1 VSGSE
6 KGFEYR
12 ADLSETAL
20 PEMLYT
26 VERFQVPGV
35 IEAERDGVTKRVY
48 VREGYVVHA
57 SSTDR
62 KDSLGAYLQRTG
74 KISAEQFTA
83 TMAARSGTK
92 KRYGELLIEQGLISP
107 AGIHEAIRKQVESIV
122 WSLFYWQ
129 EGRVR
134 FEIGSFQTPTDVRI
148 LLPMR
153 QVILHGIK
161 SAPNAKTM
169 VARLGRKE
177 TVFEPT
183 FGTEDLIRATIG
195 EDEYALLSLIDGQ
208 RTLYEV
214 CHHGPLS
221 APENAKLVYAFRV
234 LRLIRQKEDA
244 SPSESAESPSRARAE
259 AGAADR
265 PEGGGSP
272 SRSTSQGIKI
282 RFKTGAD
289 RMQEE

>member
-12 ADLSETAL
+12 ADLSETTL

-74 KISAEQFTA
+74 KITAEQFTA
-83 TMAARSGTK
+83 TMTARAGTK

-122 WSLFYWQ
+122 WSLFYWL
-129 EGRVR
+129 EGSVR
-134 FEIGSFQTPTDVRI
+134 FEIGTFQTPTDVRI

-153 QVILHGIK
+153 QVVLQGIK
-161 SAPNAKTM
+161 GAPNAKAL

-177 TVFEPT
+177 TVFEPN
-183 FGTEDLIRATIG
+183 FSTEDLIRATIG
-195 EDEYALLSLIDGQ
+195 EEEYALLNLIDGE
-208 RTLYEV
+208 RSLYEV

-221 APENAKLVYAFRV
+221 APENAKLVYAFHV
-234 LRLIRQKEDA
+234 LRLIRHREEARPQARD
-244 SPSESAESPSRARAE
+244 RA
-259 AGAADR
+259 AADQQTERDDAASR
-265 PEGGGSP
+265 PA
-272 SRSTSQGIKI
+272 SQGIKI

-289 RMQEE
+289 RMNGD

>member
-1 VSGSE
+1 MSGSE

-74 KISAEQFTA
+74 KITAEQFTA
-83 TMAARSGTK
+83 TMAVRSGTK

-129 EGRVR
+129 EGSVR
-134 FEIGSFQTPTDVRI
+134 FEIGSFQTPAEVRI

-161 SAPNAKTM
+161 SAPNAKAL

-177 TVFEPT
+177 TVFEPN
-183 FGTEDLIRATIG
+183 FSTEDLIRAAIG
-195 EDEYALLSLIDGQ
+195 DDEYTLLGLIDGQ
-208 RTLYEV
+208 RSLYEV

-221 APENAKLVYAFRV
+221 APENAKLVYAFHV
-234 LRLIRQKEDA
+234 LRLVRRRDEA
-244 SPSESAESPSRARAE
+244 RAREQANAE
-259 AGAADR
+259 AA
-265 PEGGGSP
+265 PQT
-272 SRSTSQGIKI
+272 TSQGIKI

-289 RMQEE
+289 RMQGN